1 MNCER
6 QNEMAEEKF
15 SFDVEGQENTRM
27 FCIRKPEGTVFFGFV
42 VHLFGFSENILWP
55 QDLEN
60 ALRKQ
65 AEAASDF

>member
-1 MNCER
+1 
-6 QNEMAEEKF
+6 
-15 SFDVEGQENTRM
+15 M
-27 FCIRKPEGTVFFGFV
+27 FYIRKPEGTVFFVFV